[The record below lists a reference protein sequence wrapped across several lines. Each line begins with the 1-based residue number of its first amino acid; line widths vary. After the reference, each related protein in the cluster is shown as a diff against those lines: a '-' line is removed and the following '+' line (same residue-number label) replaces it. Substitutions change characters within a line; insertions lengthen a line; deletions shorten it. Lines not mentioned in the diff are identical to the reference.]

1 MRGYYSVSVLDL
13 LYERRALRGEGG
25 GGGGA
30 LLPTGWMVSDVHMVM
45 ESLSAD

>member
-1 MRGYYSVSVLDL
+1 MRGYYSVSVLDHL

-30 LLPTGWMVSDVHMVM
+30 LPGWMVSDVHMVM